1 MINSYKKQDV
11 SWLLTIYKSWDALSL
26 ALVQLMSEKACLLS
40 LNPER
45 EFGVF
50 DRLTNL
56 EVMARHVR
64 ERKIPLK
71 WTSICDLYIVTW

>member
-1 MINSYKKQDV
+1 
-11 SWLLTIYKSWDALSL
+11 
-26 ALVQLMSEKACLLS
+26 MSEKACLLS

-64 ERKIPLK
+64 ERKIPYYELQFV
-71 WTSICDLYIVTW
+71 TDPSLHVVIYI